1 MTSLVFLGGFIM
13 GTELGRDD
21 LDHLTPEKQLIRQK
35 MASAAGL

>member
-21 LDHLTPEKQLIRQK
+21 LDNLTQEKQLIIEK
-35 MASAAGL
+35 MASAVGL